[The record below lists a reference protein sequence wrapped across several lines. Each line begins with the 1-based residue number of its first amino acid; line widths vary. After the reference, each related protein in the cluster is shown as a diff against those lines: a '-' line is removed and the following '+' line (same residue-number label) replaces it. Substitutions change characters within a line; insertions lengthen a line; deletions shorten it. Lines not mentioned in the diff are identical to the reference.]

1 MSSASSPP
9 STLTRRAIWMQAWP
23 IILSQASTPL
33 AGLVDT
39 AVIGRTGDT
48 LSLGAVAIG
57 VTAMNLILWTF
68 GFLRMGTTGLTSQA
82 EGSKDQEEVQATVI
96 RATGL
101 GLGIGVVLF
110 LVQSLLLAGVMRFLS
125 VENALREMALD
136 YARARFWGA
145 PFELAVYALNGWLLG
160 QNRSASALAVQIV
173 MSAANIIFSLWL
185 VLGLDM
191 GPAGVGAGTAIA
203 QAIAF
208 VFGIALCMRLIANAG
223 GWRDGVFGR
232 SRLLDV
238 DRLKRLFSVNTD
250 ILIRTLA
257 LLILF
262 SWFTRSGAMLGET
275 QLAANHVLMQIMMV
289 VAFVL
294 DAFAY
299 TAEARVGSA
308 IGAGS
313 VEKFWRAVR
322 LTGEFCVASGLVLAL
337 IVFAAGDL
345 FIASLTQ
352 VEAVQQAASTYLPY
366 CALISALGAF
376 PWMLDGIFIGAT
388 RTADMRNA
396 AIVVTIIYIALDIA
410 LRPFGATGA

>member
-173 MSAANIIFSLWL
+173 MSAANII
-185 VLGLDM
+185 
-191 GPAGVGAGTAIA
+191 
-203 QAIAF
+203 
-208 VFGIALCMRLIANAG
+208 
-223 GWRDGVFGR
+223 
-232 SRLLDV
+232 
-238 DRLKRLFSVNTD
+238 
-250 ILIRTLA
+250 
-257 LLILF
+257 
-262 SWFTRSGAMLGET
+262 
-275 QLAANHVLMQIMMV
+275 
-289 VAFVL
+289 
-294 DAFAY
+294 
-299 TAEARVGSA
+299 
-308 IGAGS
+308 
-313 VEKFWRAVR
+313 
-322 LTGEFCVASGLVLAL
+322 
-337 IVFAAGDL
+337 
-345 FIASLTQ
+345 
-352 VEAVQQAASTYLPY
+352 
-366 CALISALGAF
+366 
-376 PWMLDGIFIGAT
+376 
-388 RTADMRNA
+388 
-396 AIVVTIIYIALDIA
+396 
-410 LRPFGATGA
+410 